1 MDEEVPIQTEVNQ
14 LAAGAKRNSWTES
27 GGGVPGGGGNLIL
40 KQLLSLA
47 SVGQQFC
54 TALHVIYRVR
64 ENRDP
69 VLTGP
74 CTIYLF
80 SLFI

>member
-1 MDEEVPIQTEVNQ
+1 M
-14 LAAGAKRNSWTES
+14 
-27 GGGVPGGGGNLIL
+27 PGGGGNLIL

-54 TALHVIYRVR
+54 GALRAIYRVR
-64 ENRDP
+64 EKRDP

-74 CTIYLF
+74 FNIS
-80 SLFI
+80 SLCLVDCHMVVVKRFDRSQGLLV